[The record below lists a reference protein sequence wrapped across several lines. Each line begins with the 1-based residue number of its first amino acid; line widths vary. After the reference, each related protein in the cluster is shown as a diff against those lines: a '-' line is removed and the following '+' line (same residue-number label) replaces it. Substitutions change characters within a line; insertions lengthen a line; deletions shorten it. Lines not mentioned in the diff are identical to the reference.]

1 MAATMLRPSADMPAG
16 VLRFGVAEDE
26 SQPTYS
32 LTLDALEEL
41 DTFDSLFRDE
51 GGRDGL
57 ARVVLEDSLGMS
69 MAPEVD
75 PAYLNLL
82 RDAIRAQDRRAVVML
97 WDGMAPYSWNATL
110 NWDKVW
116 TQPMYEWLIFCV
128 RRPRLVVWLLKQ
140 KRLLNTPTPPMV
152 AAVMTVLYSPTIDLT
167 NREFVSTEA
176 RLAKLPRDG
185 HTWWHKLLKQM
196 IKNLP
201 GRPRQVWLHRPGT
214 RPLRKSLLEVAVA
227 NAFQGSAKPVEDVCH
242 YLHFDPP
249 WLENAWNLMLSRG
262 TMSGETMLAVSKR
275 LYEAMLWHQQ
285 EPDAPTTQP
294 GTAGRALR
302 VAWCSLVEH
311 SSGWE
316 RVSVCFNEKGA
327 VWVPT
332 QGNQGDDRHPDAFVA
347 VLESMI
353 EAHRTHRCEL
363 DPSLDVTPAASLAE
377 LSLVAFETAIKYPD
391 RAHLAE
397 DLAHL
402 AFKESKLLD
411 EGSAMKKAVY
421 RLIARKMSHHPHPR
435 VDKFAFVLMEEQ
447 REGGPPKIQQVW
459 QKPVVDALCARIK
472 ANDRDAVREL
482 VTTFGAALRDV
493 ATPGLL
499 NLYIWH
505 MCEPAAR
512 DVAKD
517 LGEGPH
523 RAWCEQKKRDL
534 QQFLEV
540 CAFDPDALATA
551 LRLAGE
557 KGCGIGVE
565 VLASPPYNARTPEDA
580 PFVQCILQHLLAP
593 GGAVAKQACE
603 EFSKRQKVAP

>member
-1 MAATMLRPSADMPAG
+1 MVRPEYIPDQ
-16 VLRFGVAEDE
+16 VRFGVAEDA
-26 SQPTYS
+26 SLPTYS
-32 LTLDALEEL
+32 LTLDALEEV

-57 ARVVLEDSLGMS
+57 ARVVLEDALGMS

-97 WDGMAPYSWNATL
+97 WDGMASYSWNATL

-152 AAVMTVLYSPTIDLT
+152 ASVMTVLHSPTIDLT
-167 NREFVSTEA
+167 NQELVSTEA
-176 RLAKLPRDG
+176 RIAALPRDG
-185 HTWWHKLLKQM
+185 HAWWHKLLTQM
-196 IKNLP
+196 LKHLP
-201 GRPRQVWLHRPGT
+201 GRPRPVWLHRPGT
-214 RPLRKSLLEVAVA
+214 QPLCKSLLEVGVA
-227 NAFQGSAKPVEDVCH
+227 CAFQGSAKPVEDLCH

-262 TMSGETMLAVSKR
+262 VLSGETMLAASKP
-275 LYEAMLWHQQ
+275 LYQAMLWSDQ

-302 VAWCSLVEH
+302 VAWCALVEH
-311 SSGWE
+311 ATGWE
-316 RVSVCFNEKGA
+316 RVPVCFNEEGA
-327 VWVPT
+327 VWVST
-332 QGNQGDDRHPDAFVA
+332 QGSEDDRHPDTFTAM
-347 VLESMI
+347 LESMI
-353 EAHRTHRCEL
+353 EAHRAHRSEIN
-363 DPSLDVTPAASLAE
+363 PSLDVTPAASLAE
-377 LSLVAFETAIKYPD
+377 LATVAFETAIKYPD
-391 RAHLAE
+391 RAHLAM

-402 AFKESKLLD
+402 AYKETKLLD
-411 EGSAMKKAVY
+411 EDSATKKAVY
-421 RLIARKMSHHPHPR
+421 RLIARKMSHHPRPR
-435 VDKFAFVLMEEQ
+435 VDKFAPALMEEQ
-447 REGGPPKIQQVW
+447 REGGPPKIQEVW
-459 QKPVVDALCARIK
+459 RGAVKNALRVRIED
-472 ANDRDAVREL
+472 NDRDAVREL

-493 ATPGLL
+493 VTPELL
-499 NLYIWH
+499 NRYILH
-505 MCEPAAR
+505 MCEPVAR

-540 CAFDPDALATA
+540 CAFDPDALAAA
-551 LRLAGE
+551 LKIAGE
-557 KGCGIGVE
+557 KGCGVGVE

-580 PFVQCILQHLLAP
+580 PFVQSILQELLAP
-593 GGAVAKQACE
+593 EGEVAKQACE
-603 EFSKRQKVAP
+603 EFSKRQKVVAP